1 MTRGDSFIISIT
13 IIILYCVH
21 QLKTIHVID
30 YDHLR
35 YHWRIIKCLL
45 LARKLFCSFY
55 VVGHLLKSLKTAAFL
70 LQISDRNNLTV
81 RRYILTSY
89 QAKQEAGSVTTE
101 NEDKVKTLKEEA
113 DKLVNE
119 IKGLTFLL
127 IFPKK

>member
-1 MTRGDSFIISIT
+1 M
-13 IIILYCVH
+13 
-21 QLKTIHVID
+21 
-30 YDHLR
+30 
-35 YHWRIIKCLL
+35 
-45 LARKLFCSFY
+45 
-55 VVGHLLKSLKTAAFL
+55 GHLLKSLKTAAFL